1 MPFVEVGE
9 LAVVEP
15 QEVQD
20 RHVEVLERMDRL
32 DGLLVEFVGD
42 ADPGDVAWKLQPW
55 HITSPLGDE
64 IIEREGLQRISYA
77 RNELALGVSVDL
89 GGEARAYAE
98 AGWGFSVGDPNDPWR
113 AQVGAELVVPLGRP
127 AVGFFG
133 AANLT
138 AFQEIDWDV
147 QFAAQAGLWIRPSR
161 WSRGLRVGVEYFRGH
176 SPGTQFFLRHEH
188 YGSFGVWMHF

>member
-1 MPFVEVGE
+1 M
-9 LAVVEP
+9 
-15 QEVQD
+15 
-20 RHVEVLERMDRL
+20 EVLERMDRL
-32 DGLLVEFVGD
+32 DGLLVEFVGG

-55 HITSPLGDE
+55 HITSHLGDE

-113 AQVGAELVVPLGRP
+113 AQVGAEFVVPLGRP

-147 QFAAQAGLWIRPSR
+147 QFAAQAGLWIRPAR

-176 SPGTQFFLRHEH
+176 SPRTQFFLRHEH